1 MESHRDRDRDRDC
14 MVAPYHRVKKWC
26 SHPVTVTVTVMVDLI
41 HPATN
46 KLPKI
51 KKKLFS
57 SELEQYLKLMQQVC

>member
-1 MESHRDRDRDRDC
+1 MESHRDRDRDC
-14 MVAPYHRVKKWC
+14 MVVPYHRVKEWC
-26 SHPVTVTVTVMVDLI
+26 SHPITVTVMLDLI

-57 SELEQYLKLMQQVC
+57 SELEQHLKLM